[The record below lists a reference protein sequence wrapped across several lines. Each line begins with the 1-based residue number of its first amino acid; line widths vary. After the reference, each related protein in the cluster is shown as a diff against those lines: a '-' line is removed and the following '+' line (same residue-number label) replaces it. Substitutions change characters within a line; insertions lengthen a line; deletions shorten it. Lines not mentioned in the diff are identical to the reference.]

1 MLWLNWITFV
11 VKAVCGCKWLR
22 EDVVVAAVQ
31 FWPST
36 LRMRRHVDHEV
47 ECWTDLRYE
56 INSSINPV
64 KYEHVLPAGSLSFFV
79 GVDGRVRLV
88 SYRTAAAEVQSTTL
102 PGENSSANKH
112 RSDCARRADICLVS
126 LHIRVTQSLNI
137 SGYDCADG
145 QVKQHIA
152 ISYLQRGTT
161 RSICLLLSCSLIGTA
176 LTNRQSI
183 LAKIA
188 IPSRLCRRTALLPEA

>member
-64 KYEHVLPAGSLSFFV
+64 KYEHVLLAGPLSCFV
-79 GVDGRVRLV
+79 RVDDRVWWV

-102 PGENSSANKH
+102 PGENSSANRH

-126 LHIRVTQSLNI
+126 LHTRVIQSRNTPK
-137 SGYDCADG
+137 YDCADG

-152 ISYLQRGTT
+152 ISFLRRGTT
-161 RSICLLLSCSLIGTA
+161 RSICLLLSGPLLRGTA
-176 LTNRQSI
+176 LTYGGT
-183 LAKIA
+183 AKV
-188 IPSRLCRRTALLPEA
+188 S